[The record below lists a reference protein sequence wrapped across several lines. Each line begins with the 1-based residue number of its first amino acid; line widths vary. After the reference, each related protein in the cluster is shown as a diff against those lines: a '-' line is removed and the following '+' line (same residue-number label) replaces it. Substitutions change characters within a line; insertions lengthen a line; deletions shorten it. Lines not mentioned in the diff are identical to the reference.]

1 LPALLRAVAIALLA
15 FAIARPQTV
24 TGTTQTSTEG
34 IAIEL
39 VVDRSGSM
47 NETMPTRTGKARKMD
62 VVKEVVGRFVE
73 GDTDLGFEG
82 REGDLVGLVG
92 FARYA
97 DTFCPLV
104 RSHEPLIQIA
114 KEIDTVQVR
123 AEDGTAIGEAI
134 ALGAARLKNSEDAV
148 NAEKGSA
155 DEDTSFTI
163 KSKALVLITDGV
175 NNAGDIDPVAAA
187 QKAKEW
193 GIKIYAI
200 GIGGDESVTMNTP
213 FGMRRMPF
221 GSSFDDTALRRV
233 AEITG
238 GKYYL
243 ADSAR
248 SLVDIVRDI
257 DALERSAIKSVEYT
271 NAEERFMPFA
281 MIALVA
287 LGIELILANLVFRSL
302 P

>member
-1 LPALLRAVAIALLA
+1 
-15 FAIARPQTV
+15 
-24 TGTTQTSTEG
+24 
-34 IAIEL
+34 
-39 VVDRSGSM
+39 M
-47 NETMPTRTGKARKMD
+47 
-62 VVKEVVGRFVE
+62 
-73 GDTDLGFEG
+73 
-82 REGDLVGLVG
+82 
-92 FARYA
+92 
-97 DTFCPLV
+97 
-104 RSHEPLIQIA
+104 
-114 KEIDTVQVR
+114 
-123 AEDGTAIGEAI
+123 
-134 ALGAARLKNSEDAV
+134 
-148 NAEKGSA
+148 
-155 DEDTSFTI
+155 
-163 KSKALVLITDGV
+163 VLITDGV

-200 GIGGDESVTMNTP
+200 GIGGDQTVTMSTI
-213 FGMRRMPF
+213 FGQRTMPF

-238 GKYYL
+238 GRYYL

-257 DALERSAIKSVEYT
+257 DSLERSAIKSVEYA

-281 MIALVA
+281 VIALVA